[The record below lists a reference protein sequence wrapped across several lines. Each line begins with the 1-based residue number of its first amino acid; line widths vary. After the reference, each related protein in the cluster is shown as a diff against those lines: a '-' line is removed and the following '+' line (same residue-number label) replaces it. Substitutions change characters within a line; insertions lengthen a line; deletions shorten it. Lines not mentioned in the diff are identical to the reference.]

1 MMTSIIMTTTNAAIA
16 MSHIGDMAI
25 DCLVSGVE
33 VGSWASGGLGAG
45 SAETSVGLATIRH
58 DAARKMKTS
67 SRAALLLMLIQFYW
81 AVCVVKAF
89 L

>member
-1 MMTSIIMTTTNAAIA
+1 
-16 MSHIGDMAI
+16 MSHIGDMDI

-45 SAETSVGLATIRH
+45 SAETTVGLATIRH
-58 DAARKMKTS
+58 AARKMKTS